1 MSNTIDKLPHWDLGN
16 VYSGLDSPEFSESYQ
31 QVVAMLDDFED
42 YLKRN
47 NIDRISAL
55 QDNGKTEILSERMT
69 EVIECLN
76 KIYRLVNTLENFLK
90 SYTTTD
96 SFNTQAMQLYS
107 QVQGQQVRAEQAK
120 SIISGWL
127 GGLGE
132 ELSKII
138 SSNTTAAEH
147 AFYLQESAY
156 QSNYLMDAAEEA
168 LANDLSLSSIRA
180 WENLQGTITSQLAID
195 FKMDGEIQSLPLPAL
210 QNIRRYNPNPEIR
223 ENAFKAE
230 IEALKSVREPL
241 AACLN
246 GVKGFTNTLN
256 HRRKRED
263 ALHPSL
269 DQARIDRDILETMM
283 SAMQASYPAFRRYL
297 EGKARRFDK
306 NSLPWWDLF
315 APVGKANR
323 KFSWYEARDFIIEN
337 FSTFSTDLAD
347 FAEHAFDH
355 NWIDA
360 EPREGK
366 RGGAFCMRIAE
377 VEESRILCNFD
388 GSLDQVSTIAH
399 ELGHGYHIE
408 CQKGKNYLQYITPMT
423 LAETASIFCETIIMD
438 AALAGTSSPEEEL
451 AILET
456 TLIGDTQLIVD
467 ISSRYLF
474 EKEVFERREHTELS
488 ADDFCEIITRAQK
501 ATYGEGLDDEHLHPY
516 MWAWKPHYYRS
527 DISFYNYPYAFG
539 LLFSTGLYAI
549 YQQRGKDFVPQLK
562 NLLASTGLANAA
574 DLASRFGIDI
584 RSISFWE
591 DSLEVI
597 HKRVER
603 YLEL

>member
-1 MSNTIDKLPHWDLGN
+1 MPDIIEKLPHWDLSN
-16 VYSGLDSPEFSESYQ
+16 VYPDLDSPEFGKSYQ
-31 QVVAMLDDFED
+31 RVVAMLDDFED
-42 YLKRN
+42 YLGRN
-47 NIDRISAL
+47 KIEHSSAVRENEDTVFLSTRIS
-55 QDNGKTEILSERMT
+55 S
-69 EVIECLN
+69 VIEHIN
-76 KIYRLVNTLENFLK
+76 EIYRLLNTLENFLK

-96 SFNTQAMQLYS
+96 SFNAKAFQLFSQIQA
-107 QVQGQQVRAEQAK
+107 QQVRAEQAK
-120 SIISGWL
+120 SMVSGWL
-127 GGLGE
+127 GDLGDD
-132 ELSKII
+132 LSKII
-138 SSNTTAAEH
+138 SINPIAAEH
-147 AFYLQESAY
+147 EFYLREAAE
-156 QSNYLMDAAEEA
+156 QSTFLMNAAEES
-168 LANDLSLSSIRA
+168 LANDLSLSGIRA
-180 WENLQGTITSQLAID
+180 WGKLQGTITSQLAID
-195 FKMDGEIQSLPLPAL
+195 FKLDGKVQSLPLPAL

-223 ENAFKAE
+223 ESAFKAE
-230 IEALKSVREPL
+230 IDALKSVREPL
-241 AACLN
+241 AACMN
-246 GVKGFTNTLN
+246 GVKGYTNVLN
-256 HRRKRED
+256 YRRHRED

-269 DQARIDRDILETMM
+269 EQARIDRETLEAML
-283 SAMQASYPAFRRYL
+283 SAMQASFPTFRRYL
-297 EGKARRFDK
+297 KGKARRFNK
-306 NSLPWWDLF
+306 KSLPWWDLF

-323 KFSWYEARDFIIEN
+323 KFSWNETRDFIIHN

-347 FAEHAFDH
+347 FAEYAFDH

-366 RGGAFCMRIAE
+366 RGGAFCMRIPE

-456 TLIGDTQLIVD
+456 TLVGDTQVIVD
-467 ISSRYLF
+467 ITSRYIF
-474 EKEVFERREHTELS
+474 EKEIFERREQAELS
-488 ADDFCEIITRAQK
+488 ADEFCEIITRAQK
-501 ATYGEGLDDEHLHPY
+501 ATYGEGLDEKYLHPY

-549 YQQRGKDFVPQLK
+549 YQQRGNEFVPQLK
-562 NLLASTGLANAA
+562 NLLSSTGLANAA
-574 DLASRFGIDI
+574 DLASRFGIDV
-584 RSISFWE
+584 RSINFWE